1 MTAYDIIRKPVVTE
15 ASMSAT
21 VDRQYT
27 FIVDKRANKTEIA
40 SAIEQ
45 IFGVKVEKVNTLNYD
60 GKKKR
65 MGNGP
70 MGKRA
75 AFKKAIVKLT
85 EDSKTIELFDE
96 MV

>member
-1 MTAYDIIRKPVVTE
+1 
-15 ASMSAT
+15 
-21 VDRQYT
+21 
-27 FIVDKRANKTEIA
+27 
-40 SAIEQ
+40 
-45 IFGVKVEKVNTLNYD
+45 
-60 GKKKR
+60 

>member
-15 ASMSAT
+15 ASMLAT
-21 VDRQYT
+21 SDRQYT

-40 SAIEQ
+40 SAVEQ
-45 IFGVKVEKVNTLNYD
+45 IFGVKVERVNTLNYD
-60 GKKKR
+60 GKRKR
-65 MGNGP
+65 MGSGP
-70 MGKRA
+70 MGRRPA
-75 AFKKAIVKLT
+75 YKKAIVKLT